1 MPVETSEK
9 EQKYFAEREMEARAE
24 LRKQMEANA
33 KSLHDNHE
41 IAKNA
46 GTEDLAV
53 AERIKALGFDGDS
66 ARAFDLLPLVHVAW
80 ADGAVQK
87 GERAAILRVLEQRG
101 ITPGSEAFRTI
112 ETLLEEKPSDTYM
125 QESMA
130 VLHELTGGLG
140 NDRSKAIVDL
150 CIEVASASGGF
161 LGLGRK
167 IGNEEKKLID
177 DIVRGFSD
185 AAAQHVKTQMLED

>member
-24 LRKQMEANA
+24 LRRQMEENA
-33 KSLHDNHE
+33 KSLHDKHE
-41 IAKNA
+41 IAKSA

-80 ADGAVQK
+80 ADGTVQR
-87 GERAAILRVLEQRG
+87 GERAAILKVLEQRG
-101 ITPGSEAFRTI
+101 IEPGSQAFRTI

-125 QESMA
+125 EESMS
-130 VLHELTGGLG
+130 VLHDVTGGLG
-140 NDRSKAIVDL
+140 SERSKTIVDL

-161 LGLGRK
+161 FGLGRK
-167 IGNEEKKLID
+167 IGDEEKALID
-177 DIVRGFSD
+177 DIVKGFSD
-185 AAAQHVKTQMLED
+185 AAAARVQKQMLE